1 MLSKQ
6 VSFVLIS
13 YNQKKFICEAVNS
26 AFSQDYPSL
35 EIIISDDCSTDGT
48 YEILKDIVSN
58 YKGNHRVIL
67 RQTDRNLGVLPHVID
82 AANCANGEL
91 IVLAAGDDISK
102 PERTRKLA
110 IAWQATAAWGLY
122 SRYDQIDENNVIL
135 GVAERPEC
143 LLRTDHR
150 IRQYFFSQDG
160 VVDIVHGATSAYDKR
175 VFLVMKDFC
184 VDNILSEDGA
194 LSLVINLLKEKIEF
208 VDDSLVFY
216 RSHQGA
222 ISNGRNVQ
230 TNFTIANIEDGVL
243 KSARYALSNMCRAQF
258 ILNFESAMQ
267 NRMMRS
273 LNNIEIYS
281 DIELFE
287 MASKWIHSTFR
298 ERLVFL
304 FTCRNKYYFNWTLQR
319 LLGYRFFVMS
329 KYLIRKVQQFIK
341 NKHCNIQF
349 LH

>member
-6 VSFVLIS
+6 VSFILIS
-13 YNQKKFICEAVNS
+13 YNQVKFISEAVNS

-48 YEILKDIVSN
+48 YEVLQEIVSK

-102 PERTRKLA
+102 HDRTFKLSQ
-110 IAWQATAAWGLY
+110 AWQATGAWGLY
-122 SRYDQIDENNVIL
+122 SKYQQIDEN
-135 GVAERPEC
+135 GVLFGGEETPEC
-143 LLRTDHR
+143 LLSPENRLR
-150 IRQYFFSQDG
+150 KYFFTQDG
-160 VVDIVHGATSAYDKR
+160 TVDIVHGATSAYDKK
-175 VFLVMKDFC
+175 VFLVMKEFC

-194 LSLVINLLKEKIEF
+194 LSLVINLLMEKIEF
-208 VDDSLVFY
+208 VDESLVFY

-222 ISNGRNVQ
+222 ISNGRNIHSIC
-230 TNFTIANIEDGVL
+230 TIAYIEDGIL
-243 KSARYALSNMCRAQF
+243 KSARYAFSNMCRAQF
-258 ILNFESAMQ
+258 ILNFDSVMQ
-267 NRMMRS
+267 NRMKRS

-281 DIELFE
+281 DIELFG
-287 MASKWIHSTFR
+287 MASKWIHSTFK

-304 FTCRNKYYFNWTLQR
+304 CTCRNKYYFYWTLQR
-319 LLGYRFFVMS
+319 LLGYRFFVIS
-329 KYLIRKVQQFIK
+329 KYLIRKVQQFVK
-341 NKHCNIQF
+341 NGS
-349 LH
+349 